1 MKSKLVNLSILIIL
15 SSIFLF
21 TPQISP
27 ANTEDI
33 EGCRKP
39 TSGWL
44 YPENQFNLSGVV
56 TIHWAEAL
64 VERGE
69 IIVYRLYFNSTNAES
84 ILISKALFNPSYNLN
99 TVLLPQGEG
108 KLILDS
114 FDGYTS
120 TVTSVR
126 VNINQ
131 SISTTPIDPSVLED
145 PACILETPGETITS
159 SQQTSMDWF
168 APILG
173 LFLGV
178 PLIYTRF
185 SVKKRRFE

>member
-1 MKSKLVNLSILIIL
+1 MKSKLANLSILIIL

-27 ANTEDI
+27 ANTENI
-33 EGCRKP
+33 EGCHKP

-120 TVTSVR
+120 TVTSV
-126 VNINQ
+126 
-131 SISTTPIDPSVLED
+131 LED

-178 PLIYTRF
+178 PLIYKRF